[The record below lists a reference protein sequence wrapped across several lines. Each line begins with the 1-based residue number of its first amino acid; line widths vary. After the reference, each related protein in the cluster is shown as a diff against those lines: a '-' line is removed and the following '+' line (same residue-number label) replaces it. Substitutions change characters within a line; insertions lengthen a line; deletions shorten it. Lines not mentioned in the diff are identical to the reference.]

1 MPKRSRSSPAKS
13 TPRPAPRAT
22 EDERLLEFRPVGER
36 RAFTST
42 DPWRVLRITG
52 EFVEGFDAL
61 SDVGAA
67 VAIFGS
73 ARSPS
78 NDRWYKLATET
89 ARVLGEHHLAI
100 ITGGGPGI
108 MEAGNKGAR
117 QARTLSIGLNIELP
131 HEQSANPYIDRI
143 IDFRYFFVRKTMFVK
158 YACAFIVFPGGFG
171 TLDELFEA
179 VTLVQTG
186 KIKHFPI
193 VLMGKSYWSGLVDW
207 MRTAL
212 VRHNMI
218 APEDLDLLQL
228 TDEPSEAAQ
237 IVLDAA
243 RQFMAAGDPHVAPYT
258 REDRHE

>member
-1 MPKRSRSSPAKS
+1 MRKRSTSSRSKQPGV
-13 TPRPAPRAT
+13 RPPHRAT

-67 VAIFGS
+67 VALFGS
-73 ARSPS
+73 ARTTPQ
-78 NDRWYKLATET
+78 DRWYKLAVET
-89 ARVLGEHHLAI
+89 ARLLGDHHLAV

-108 MEAGNKGAR
+108 MEAGNKGAK
-117 QARTLSIGLNIELP
+117 QSGTLSIGLNIELP
-131 HEQSANPYIDRI
+131 HEQGANPFIDRM

-193 VLMGKSYWSGLVDW
+193 VLMGASYWGGLIEW
-207 MRTAL
+207 MRSTL
-212 VRHNMI
+212 VKHRMI
-218 APEDLDLLQL
+218 DAGDIDLLQI
-228 TDEPSEAAQ
+228 TDEPAEAVQ

-243 RQFMAAGDPHVAPYT
+243 RQFLAAGDPHVTPYT
-258 REDRHE
+258 TEAK